1 MQNETHFVIGLP
13 MHNSVA
19 SGVAK
24 GVARRWKTA
33 LLQPSSMAEALA
45 SIAPL
50 ANHLCV
56 LVGQLS
62 VVWLSKT
69 DCVSSHSATDFS
81 PKPDQGQHCA
91 SDEENQ
97 LSQGIANCQM
107 ILSVS

>member
-1 MQNETHFVIGLP
+1 

-24 GVARRWKTA
+24 GVARQWKTA
-33 LLQPSSMAEALA
+33 LLWPSSTAEALTTVT
-45 SIAPL
+45 PL
-50 ANHLCV
+50 VNHLFV

-69 DCVSSHSATDFS
+69 DCMPSHSTTDFS
-81 PKPDQGQHCA
+81 PEPAQGQHCVR
-91 SDEENQ
+91 DGENQ

-107 ILSVS
+107 NLSVS